1 MDKRE
6 KKLQMITIAFS
17 VIVVA
22 SIGLL
27 AINVMDY
34 TGLLNSVAKVE
45 VSLKEIT
52 TEQDDRRVNII
63 ITVRV
68 ENPTSYDRLKFSSMN
83 CQVYRETD
91 NGEVYIGATAYALP
105 TDVPLRPNEEYLYS
119 ATLGTLSTQ
128 YMGEDGVLLEGL
140 DWRIRCV
147 VHFSN
152 PIRKYYQTYNFY
164 GKNTIA

>member
-1 MDKRE
+1 MDKGE

-83 CQVYRETD
+83 
-91 NGEVYIGATAYALP
+91 
-105 TDVPLRPNEEYLYS
+105 
-119 ATLGTLSTQ
+119 
-128 YMGEDGVLLEGL
+128 
-140 DWRIRCV
+140 
-147 VHFSN
+147 
-152 PIRKYYQTYNFY
+152 
-164 GKNTIA
+164 